1 MSRSNPSP
9 AALVLALTAALA
21 LAGCDASVQ
30 PAPGNDARHTQT
42 FMSAP
47 EGRIDVRFQP
57 LAWASGEEI
66 AIQAGG
72 ARVVS
77 TASPSG
83 RHTLTWSA
91 ASGAAGRVLGLLD
104 GHVQASTEPGS
115 PNLGEGETAQGPTSF
130 HRHTVCQGATC
141 TDVIEYDYDLTAPDG
156 EGTTVWARP
165 GHPSVIID
173 RVRFEVA
180 AQADAAQQHSSSVT
194 VSSPEP
200 LRLAHQ

>member
-1 MSRSNPSP
+1 MSCSNPSP
-9 AALVLALTAALA
+9 AALVLALATALT

-30 PAPGNDARHTQT
+30 PDSGDDARHTQT
-42 FMSAP
+42 FRLAP
-47 EGRIDVRFQP
+47 EGRIDIRFQP
-57 LAWASGEEI
+57 LAWASGDEI

-104 GHVQASTEPGS
+104 GRVQVSTEPGNAS
-115 PNLGEGETAQGPTSF
+115 PEEGETTQGPTSF

-165 GHPSVIID
+165 GHPPVTID

-180 AQADAAQQHSSSVT
+180 AQADAAPQHSSSVT